1 MSVAAYQRNKVPA
14 NNMKRC
20 LSCGKKCET
29 YVEFPKRYI
38 CKLCHKTSIKDQPLI
53 NAMPEFDNGDEEP
66 MEDDIDFDDELEDD
80 NLETEPD
87 EE

>member
-1 MSVAAYQRNKVPA
+1 MAAYRLNKGHA

-38 CKLCHKTSIKDQPLI
+38 CKSCHRTSIKDQPL
-53 NAMPEFDNGDEEP
+53 MPLEFENGDEEP
-66 MEDDIDFDDELEDD
+66 MEEDDDEFEDD
-80 NLETEPD
+80 NLETADDSE
-87 EE
+87 

>member
-38 CKLCHKTSIKDQPLI
+38 CKSCHKTSIKDQPL
-53 NAMPEFDNGDEEP
+53 MPLEFENGDEEP
-66 MEDDIDFDDELEDD
+66 MEDDIDFEDD